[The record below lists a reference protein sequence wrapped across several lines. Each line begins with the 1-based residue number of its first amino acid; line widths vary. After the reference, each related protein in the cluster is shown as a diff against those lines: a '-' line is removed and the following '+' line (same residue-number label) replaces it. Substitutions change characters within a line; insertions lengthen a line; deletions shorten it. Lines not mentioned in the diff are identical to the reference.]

1 MFQALAEVEPRP
13 PYAIID
19 DGRRVDTLE
28 LNTLTAIVLE
38 VYRYGNDRYG
48 ARLNAYVD
56 GVGHRTVLV
65 ELTLEGYHQAAACLH
80 RHDVLVR
87 CSGMLV
93 DEGPHPHLL
102 ALDGLQL
109 LLPDDPVQ

>member
-1 MFQALAEVEPRP
+1 MFQVLAEVEPRP

-19 DGRRVDTLE
+19 DGRRVDALE
-28 LNTLTAIVLE
+28 INTLTGVVLE
-38 VYRYGNDRYG
+38 VCRYGNGRYG

-56 GVGHRTVLV
+56 GLGHRTLHV
-65 ELTLEGYHQAAACLH
+65 ELTLDDYHQAAMSMQRAG
-80 RHDVLVR
+80 VLVR

-93 DEGPHPHLL
+93 DEGPHPHML

-109 LLPDDPVQ
+109 LLPDDPQP

>member
-1 MFQALAEVEPRP
+1 MFQVLAEVEPRP

-19 DGRRVDTLE
+19 DGRRVDALE
-28 LNTLTAIVLE
+28 INTLTGVVLE
-38 VYRYGNDRYG
+38 VCRYGNGRYG

-56 GVGHRTVLV
+56 GLGHRTLHV
-65 ELTLEGYHQAAACLH
+65 ELTPEGYHQAATSMQQ
-80 RHDVLVR
+80 RGVLVR

-93 DEGPHPHLL
+93 DEAAHPHLV

-109 LLPDDPVQ
+109 LLPDDPQQ